1 MGYAVH
7 QLGIDLMSCAFLTG
21 YGCSCFAAFPV
32 ENFHVSTHCLF
43 YQLVCL
49 ANTVG
54 YLTADDFLAVKAV
67 HGYFGISRHDD
78 AVRRF
83 NLFCSQ
89 YIFCACGASGLN
101 LNLTVCCSGC
111 LFQCFCCHIGMSD
124 SGRTGGHCQQL
135 KAFLLLGG
143 NTGIT

>member
-21 YGCSCFAAFPV
+21 YGCLCLSVLTV
-32 ENFHVSTHCLF
+32 EDFHITVYCLF
-43 YQLVCL
+43 YQLFCL
-49 ANTVG
+49 ADTVG

-89 YIFCACGASGLN
+89 YIFCACGASGLD
-101 LNLTVCCSGC
+101 LDLASCCFCC
-111 LFQCFCCHIGMSD
+111 LFQSFRCHIGMSD
-124 SGRTGGHCQQL
+124 SGRTGGHCQKL
-135 KAFLLLGG
+135 NALILFGG

>member
-21 YGCSCFAAFPV
+21 YGCLCLSVLTV
-32 ENFHVSTHCLF
+32 EDFHITVYCLF
-43 YQLVCL
+43 YQPFCL
-49 ANTVG
+49 ADTVG
-54 YLTADDFLAVKAV
+54 HLTADNLFTIETI
-67 HGYFGISRHDD
+67 HGNLRIRCHND
-78 AVRRF
+78 AVRCS

-89 YIFCACGASGLN
+89 YIFRSCRASGLD
-101 LNLTVCCSGC
+101 LDLASCCFCC
-111 LFQCFCCHIGMSD
+111 LFQSFRCHIGMSD